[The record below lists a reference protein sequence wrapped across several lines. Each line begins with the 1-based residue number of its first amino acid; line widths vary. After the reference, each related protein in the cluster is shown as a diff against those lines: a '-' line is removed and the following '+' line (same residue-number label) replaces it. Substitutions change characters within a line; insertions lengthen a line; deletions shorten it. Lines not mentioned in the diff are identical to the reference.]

1 MKHPIAVCGHI
12 YWVGVNDYDTQ
23 LFENLWPLP
32 KGVSYNSYLIVDDKV
47 ALIDTVKQAYLP
59 NLVSKIEQLLPPGKN
74 LDYLVINHMEPDH
87 SGSLKLF
94 PRLFPEMKII
104 GNKRTAEFLESYYGI
119 TSPISVVDEGDVL
132 DLGHHKLNFYLTPMI
147 HWPETMMTYET
158 TAKILF
164 SGDAF
169 GGFGALEG
177 GIFDDE
183 VKAEYYE
190 NETLRYFS
198 NIVGK
203 FSPMVQ
209 KAIARLKGLEIET
222 IAPAHG
228 PIWRQNP
235 HHILEQYDRW
245 SSHQTEPGAV
255 IAYGSMY
262 ANTQRMAETV
272 ARAMAETGVQE
283 IRLHH
288 ASTSHLSYILADAWR
303 FKGLALGSCTY
314 DNKLFPP
321 LRLLVDFLK
330 DKGVAQNRCLGIFG
344 SYGWSGGAVKEI
356 QDFASQGNW
365 TVVEP
370 VVQVKGA
377 PTQEILEQCFVL
389 GKNLAEMIKQ

>member
-1 MKHPIAVCGHI
+1 
-12 YWVGVNDYDTQ
+12 
-23 LFENLWPLP
+23 
-32 KGVSYNSYLIVDDKV
+32 
-47 ALIDTVKQAYLP
+47 
-59 NLVSKIEQLLPPGKN
+59 
-74 LDYLVINHMEPDH
+74 
-87 SGSLKLF
+87 
-94 PRLFPEMKII
+94 
-104 GNKRTAEFLESYYGI
+104 
-119 TSPISVVDEGDVL
+119 
-132 DLGHHKLNFYLTPMI
+132 
-147 HWPETMMTYET
+147 MMTYET

-183 VKAEYYE
+183 VKTEYYE

-209 KAIARLKGLEIET
+209 KALGRLKGLEIET
-222 IAPAHG
+222 IAAAHG

-235 HHILEQYDRW
+235 NHILEQYDRW

-262 ANTQRMAETV
+262 ANTQRMAETL
-272 ARAMAETGVQE
+272 ARAMAEAGVQE
-283 IRLHH
+283 IRMHH
-288 ASTSHLSYILADAWR
+288 ASTSHLSYILTDAWR

-314 DNKLFPP
+314 DNRLFPP

-330 DKGVAQNRCLGIFG
+330 DKGVAQNRHLGIFG

-356 QDFASQGNW
+356 QEFATQGNW

-370 VVQVKGA
+370 TVQVKGA
-377 PTQEILEQCFVL
+377 PTEETLEQCYVL
-389 GKNLAEMIKQ
+389 GKNLAEAIKS

>member
-12 YWVGVNDYDTQ
+12 YWVGVNDYETQ

-47 ALIDTVKQAYLP
+47 ALIDTVKQAFLP
-59 NLVSKIEQLLPPGKN
+59 NLVNKIEQLLPPGKT
-74 LDYLVINHMEPDH
+74 LDYLIINHMEPDH

-94 PRLFPEMKII
+94 PKLFPEMKII

-119 TSPISVVDEGDVL
+119 TSPLVVVDEEDVL
-132 DLGHHKLNFYLTPMI
+132 DLGHHKLKFYLTPMI

-164 SGDAF
+164 AGDAF

-183 VKAEYYE
+183 VKADYYE

-209 KAIARLKGLEIET
+209 KAIARLKSLDIET
-222 IAPAHG
+222 IASAHG
-228 PIWRQNP
+228 PVWRQNP

-272 ARAMAETGVQE
+272 ARAIAEAGVQE

-288 ASTSHLSYILADAWR
+288 ASTSHLSYILTDAWR

-314 DNKLFPP
+314 DNRLFPP

-330 DKGVAQNRCLGIFG
+330 DKGVAQNRRLGIFG

-356 QDFASQGNW
+356 QDFATQGNW

-370 VVQVKGA
+370 TVQVKGA
-377 PTQEILEQCFVL
+377 PTQETLEQCYLL
-389 GKNLAEMIKQ
+389 GKNLAEAIKS

>member
-12 YWVGVNDYDTQ
+12 YWVGVNDYETQ

-32 KGVSYNSYLIVDDKV
+32 KGISYNSYLIVDDKV
-47 ALIDTVKQAYLP
+47 ALIDTVKQAFLP
-59 NLVSKIEQLLPPGKN
+59 NLVNRIQQLLPPGKN
-74 LDYLVINHMEPDH
+74 LDYLIINHMEPDH

-94 PRLFPEMKII
+94 PQIFPQMKII
-104 GNKRTAEFLESYYGI
+104 GNKRTAEFLEAYYGI
-119 TSPISVVDEGDVL
+119 TSPISVINEGDVL
-132 DLGHHKLNFYLTPMI
+132 DLGHHKLTFYLTPMI

-183 VKAEYYE
+183 VKVDYYE

-209 KAIARLKGLEIET
+209 KALARLKGLEIET
-222 IAPAHG
+222 VASAHG
-228 PIWRQNP
+228 PVWRQNP
-235 HHILEQYDRW
+235 RYILEQYDRW

-272 ARAMAETGVQE
+272 ARAMAEAGVQE

-288 ASTSHLSYILADAWR
+288 ASTSHLSYILTDAWR
-303 FKGLALGSCTY
+303 FKGLALGSCTN
-314 DNKLFPP
+314 DNRLFPP

-330 DKGVAQNRCLGIFG
+330 DKGVAENRRLGIFG

-356 QDFASQGNW
+356 QEFASQGNW
-365 TVVEP
+365 TVVDP
-370 VVQVKGA
+370 IVQVKGA
-377 PTQEILEQCFVL
+377 PTEDILDQCALL
-389 GKNLAEMIKQ
+389 GKNLAEAIKS

>member
-12 YWVGVNDYDTQ
+12 YWVGVNDYETQ
-23 LFENLWPLP
+23 NFENLWPLP

-47 ALIDTVKQAYLP
+47 ALIDTVKQAFLP
-59 NLVSKIEQLLPPGKN
+59 NLVTKIEQLLPPGKT

-94 PRLFPEMKII
+94 PKLFPEMKII
-104 GNKRTAEFLESYYGI
+104 GNKRTAEFLEAYYGI
-119 TSPISVVDEGDVL
+119 TSPIVVIEEGDVL
-132 DLGHHKLNFYLTPMI
+132 DLGHHKLNFYITPMI

-183 VKAEYYE
+183 VKTEYYE

-209 KAIARLKGLEIET
+209 KALGRLKGLEIET
-222 IAPAHG
+222 IAAAHG

-235 HHILEQYDRW
+235 NHILEQYDRW

-262 ANTQRMAETV
+262 ANTQRMAETL
-272 ARAMAETGVQE
+272 ARAMAEAGVQE
-283 IRLHH
+283 IRMHH
-288 ASTSHLSYILADAWR
+288 ASTSHLSYILTDAWR

-314 DNKLFPP
+314 DNRLFPP

-330 DKGVAQNRCLGIFG
+330 DKGVAQNRHLGIFG

-356 QDFASQGNW
+356 QEFATQGNW

-370 VVQVKGA
+370 TVQVKGA
-377 PTQEILEQCFVL
+377 PTEETLEQCYVL
-389 GKNLAEMIKQ
+389 GKNLAEAIKS

>member
-12 YWVGVNDYDTQ
+12 YWVGVNDYETQ

-32 KGVSYNSYLIVDDKV
+32 KGVSYNSYIIVDDKI
-47 ALIDTVKQAYLP
+47 ALIDTVKQSFLP
-59 NLVSKIEQLLPPGKN
+59 NLVSKIEQLLPPGRT

-94 PRLFPEMKII
+94 PKLFPQMKIV

-119 TSPISVVDEGDVL
+119 TSPLMVVNEGDIL
-132 DLGHHKLNFYLTPMI
+132 DLGHHKLTFYLTPMI

-183 VKAEYYE
+183 VKVDYYE
-190 NETLRYFS
+190 RETLRYFS

-209 KAIARLKGLEIET
+209 KALARLKGLDIGT
-222 IAPAHG
+222 IAAAHG
-228 PIWRQNP
+228 PIWRENP
-235 HHILEQYDRW
+235 GHIIEQYDRW

-262 ANTQRMAETV
+262 ANTQRMAEAV
-272 ARAMAETGVQE
+272 ARALAEAGVQE

-288 ASTSHLSYILADAWR
+288 ASTSHLSYILTDVWR

-314 DNKLFPP
+314 DNRLFPP
-321 LRLLVDFLK
+321 LRLLLDFLK
-330 DKGVAQNRCLGIFG
+330 DKGAAENRQLGIFG

-370 VVQVKGA
+370 IVQVKGA
-377 PTQEILEQCFVL
+377 PTQETLEQCFIL
-389 GKNLAEMIKQ
+389 GKNLAEVITP

>member
-12 YWVGVNDYDTQ
+12 YWVGVNDYETQ

-32 KGVSYNSYLIVDDKV
+32 KGVSYNSYLIVDDKI
-47 ALIDTVKQAYLP
+47 ALIDTVKQSFLP
-59 NLVSKIEQLLPPGKN
+59 NLVSKIEQLLPPGRT

-94 PRLFPEMKII
+94 PKLFPEMKIV

-119 TSPISVVDEGDVL
+119 TSPLMVVNEGDVL
-132 DLGHHKLNFYLTPMI
+132 DLGHHKLTFYLTPMI

-183 VKAEYYE
+183 VKVDYFE

-209 KAIARLKGLEIET
+209 KALARLKGLEIET
-222 IAPAHG
+222 IAAAHG

-235 HHILEQYDRW
+235 HHILKQYDRW

-262 ANTQRMAETV
+262 ANTQRMAEAV
-272 ARAMAETGVQE
+272 ARALAEAGVKE
-283 IRLHH
+283 IRMHH
-288 ASTSHLSYILADAWR
+288 ASTSHLSYILTDAWR

-314 DNKLFPP
+314 DNRLFPP
-321 LRLLVDFLK
+321 LRLLLDFLK
-330 DKGVAQNRCLGIFG
+330 DKGAAENRHLGIFG

-356 QDFASQGNW
+356 QEFASVGNW

-370 VVQVKGA
+370 TVQVKGA
-377 PTQEILEQCFVL
+377 PTMETLEQCFLL
-389 GKNLAEMIKQ
+389 GKNLAEAIKS

>member
-12 YWVGVNDYDTQ
+12 YWVGVNDYETQ

-32 KGVSYNSYLIVDDKV
+32 KGVSYNSYLIVDDKI
-47 ALIDTVKQAYLP
+47 ALIDTVKQSFLP
-59 NLVSKIEQLLPPGKN
+59 NLVSKIEQLLPPGRT
-74 LDYLVINHMEPDH
+74 LDYLIINHMEPDH

-94 PRLFPEMKII
+94 PKLFPQMKIV

-119 TSPISVVDEGDVL
+119 TSPLMVVNEGDVL
-132 DLGHHKLNFYLTPMI
+132 DLGHHKLTFYLTPMI

-183 VKAEYYE
+183 VKVDYYE

-209 KAIARLKGLEIET
+209 KALARLKGLDIGT
-222 IAPAHG
+222 IAAAHG

-272 ARAMAETGVQE
+272 ARSLAEAGVKE

-288 ASTSHLSYILADAWR
+288 ASTSHLSYILTDAWR

-314 DNKLFPP
+314 DNRLFPP

-330 DKGVAQNRCLGIFG
+330 DKGAAENRHLGIFG

-356 QDFASQGNW
+356 QEFASMGNW
-365 TVVEP
+365 KVVEP
-370 VVQVKGA
+370 IVQVKGA
-377 PTQEILEQCFVL
+377 PTQETLEQCFIM
-389 GKNLAEMIKQ
+389 GKNLAEAIKS